1 MVDKNYVLSRLQ
13 AGETVQTIGDDF
25 AKIMNDAIADFN
37 EIQKREAEAKAAA
50 ERESKA
56 KDEAKRELAMEF
68 VGTLQKYADLC
79 GVDPELLGEIVDD
92 ELDQLVEAMDQ
103 MMELMLAVS
112 DLKKKLTTAAPIA
125 ELKHSPIMP
134 VPKASDDE
142 ILKSFISML

>member
-25 AKIMNDAIADFN
+25 AKVMNDAIADFN
-37 EIQKREAEAKAAA
+37 EIQKKEAEAKAAA
-50 ERESKA
+50 ERES

-112 DLKKKLTTAAPIA
+112 DLKKKLTTAAPVA